1 MSPARRS
8 APTVLRLLGWLPVLL
23 LLCPPAARGD
33 CSHPPDVPNAQPTL
47 GELTSFPKQTTVT
60 YKCDEGFV
68 KVPGKPDSVVCL
80 ENDKW
85 SEVAEFCNRSCDVP
99 PRLPFASLQNPYRN
113 QNYFPAG
120 STVEY
125 ECRMGYRRDRSLSGT
140 LTCLQNFTW
149 SKPDEFCKK
158 KACPTPGEIPNG
170 HVKIQTDILFGAAI
184 SFSCN
189 TGYTLVGSSFSYCSL
204 EGENVKWTDPLPECK
219 EIACPSP
226 PAIANGIILE
236 QHDTYIYRQSI
247 TYKCEKG
254 FTLVGGNSIHCTV
267 KDGQGEWSGPPP
279 ECKDSSQISKVTPA
293 VQKPTTVDVTA
304 TEAPSTPQK
313 TSAVNVTGTEA
324 PSPPQKTSAVNVT
337 ATQNLAVPSTTTR
350 FHTTSTSKGA
360 VIIASGKFGSPAVK
374 RNCHPCGMYNPD
386 SWKRILSFNCLR
398 NTIKMRCLRVPKRKQ
413 VNAFYRHVLWTPLG
427 TRYVPKYS
435 QPCSCSKVV
444 SGQLRI
450 IRPINQVLL
459 SAYCLN
465 ASF

>member
-219 EIACPSP
+219 EITCPSP

-337 ATQNLAVPSTTTR
+337 ATQNLAVPRPTTR

-360 VIIASGKFGSPAVK
+360 VIIASGIVAGTVIVTLVLVK
-374 RNCHPCGMYNPD
+374 IFLDRGKSGMHMYNID
-386 SWKRILSFNCLR
+386 SLAYDASNYWLADLAKEELR
-398 NTIKMRCLRVPKRKQ
+398 RKCIQ
-413 VNAFYRHVLWTPLG
+413 VYRTFL
-427 TRYVPKYS
+427 
-435 QPCSCSKVV
+435 V
-444 SGQLRI
+444 S
-450 IRPINQVLL
+450 
-459 SAYCLN
+459 
-465 ASF
+465 

>member
-313 TSAVNVTGTEA
+313 TSAVNVTG
-324 PSPPQKTSAVNVT
+324 
-337 ATQNLAVPSTTTR
+337 
-350 FHTTSTSKGA
+350 A

>member
-219 EIACPSP
+219 EITCPSP

-337 ATQNLAVPSTTTR
+337 ATQNLAVPRPTTR